1 MKKYLLLIACLFGVF
16 SIPSTRA
23 ALYEINISAE
33 VTANQSNSVTHLCA
47 AQGFTGCP
55 YFPLQDIVT
64 MTMIYDDSTPIDPLG
79 INNTNRST
87 YANAFTSISL
97 SNSLFTSTYS
107 NGLGFGQFSITDNTG
122 GTFRDRLAIR
132 LWDSVANTG
141 FPGSADPMHL
151 TPIDTTIAQ
160 ASDDVFGD
168 IEIRSILINLVGLDD
183 LLFNSKSLPTSLSIS
198 GLDLANSN
206 WGVNLSTLGTNAIT
220 KGFAGSA
227 GGGIKSVSIKA
238 VAVPEPSVM
247 TLMVIGL
254 SGLGFSVWRKKT

>member
-1 MKKYLLLIACLFGVF
+1 MKKYLLLISCLFGVF
-16 SIPSTRA
+16 TIPSTRA
-23 ALYEINISAE
+23 ALYEIKISAE
-33 VTANQSNSVTHLCA
+33 VVANQSNTVTLLCA
-47 AQGFTGCP
+47 AQGFTACP

-64 MTMIYDDSTPIDPLG
+64 MTMIYDDSTAVDPFG

-107 NGLGFGQFSITDNTG
+107 NGLGFGQFSVTDVS
-122 GTFRDRLAIR
+122 GTSSDRLAIR

-160 ASDDVFGD
+160 ASDDVYGD

-183 LLFNSKSLPTSLSIS
+183 LLFSSKSLPTSLSIS
-198 GLDLANSN
+198 DLDLASSN
-206 WGVNLSTLGTNAIT
+206 WGVNLTSLGTNAIT

-227 GGGIKSVSIKA
+227 GGGIKAVSIKA
-238 VAVPEPSVM
+238 VAVPEPSVCAFRR
-247 TLMVIGL
+247 
-254 SGLGFSVWRKKT
+254 S